1 MGDGRSIELTGAKA
15 LVTGAGSGI
24 GAAIASTLATHGAA
38 VAVNDIEAE
47 RATAVAASIGVAED
61 RAADG
66 QAVAVPGD
74 VSDPVSAADLVRR
87 TESLLGGLTLLVN
100 NVGVVQ
106 GGPLDS
112 LDPAVWDRTLAI
124 DLSSA
129 FYVSQAAFP
138 ALRAGGGVI
147 VNTSSLTAVA
157 PAPGAGAY
165 NVAKAGVMALTAHLA
180 VEWGPH
186 GIRVN
191 AVGPG
196 LIPGTRLTPSGG
208 GDEALRNRRGAALPL
223 RRVGTPE
230 DVADVVL
237 FLLSDLARYVTG
249 QFIPVDGG
257 LGLALQT
264 MLPT

>member
-1 MGDGRSIELTGAKA
+1 MDRPSAIDLTGRTS

-24 GAAIASTLATHGAA
+24 GAAIARMLAGNGAT
-38 VAVNDIEAE
+38 VAVNDLEPDRATEVVEAIEA
-47 RATAVAASIGVAED
+47 AGGDAL
-61 RAADG
+61 
-66 QAVAVPGD
+66 AVPGD
-74 VSDPVSAADLVRR
+74 ASTSAGAAFVVSAAIDA
-87 TESLLGGLTLLVN
+87 LGGIAALVN
-100 NVGVVQ
+100 NVGIVR
-106 GGPLDS
+106 GGPLE
-112 LDPAVWDRTLAI
+112 TLAPEVWELTLQV

-129 FYVSQAAFP
+129 FFCSQRAFP
-138 ALRAGGGVI
+138 ALRDAGGAI

-165 NVAKAGVMALTAHLA
+165 NAAKAGLMALTRHMA

-208 GDEALRNRRGAALPL
+208 GDEGVRSRRGAIVPL
-223 RRVGTPE
+223 RRTGTPD
-230 DVADVVL
+230 DVAGVVL

-249 QFIPVDGG
+249 EFITVDGG

-264 MLPT
+264 LLPS

>member
-1 MGDGRSIELTGAKA
+1 MVTARTIGLAGDRA

-24 GAAIASTLATHGAA
+24 GAAIATTLAANGAA
-38 VAVNDIEAE
+38 VAVNDIDGG
-47 RATAVAASIGVAED
+47 RAQQVAAAIGAAD
-61 RAADG
+61 GAPADG

-74 VSDPVSAADLVRR
+74 VSVPGSATDVVHRAE
-87 TESLLGGLTLLVN
+87 TLLGGLTLLVN
-100 NVGVVQ
+100 NVGVVE
-106 GGPLDS
+106 GGMLES
-112 LDPAVWDRTLAI
+112 LDPSVWDRTLTT

-138 ALRAGGGVI
+138 ALRAAAGVI

-165 NVAKAGVMALTAHLA
+165 NVAKAGLSALTQHLA

-208 GDEALRNRRGAALPL
+208 GDEALRSRRGAALPL
-223 RRVGTPE
+223 RRVGTPD

-237 FLLSDLARYVTG
+237 FLVSDLARYVTG
-249 QFIPVDGG
+249 QFIAVDGG
-257 LGLALQT
+257 FGLALQT
-264 MLPT
+264 LLPG